1 MNNLLEKEASIK
13 FRKPVINFA
22 CMKCGYCCEHLTKD
36 TPFGKLSLFL
46 IPEEAEWFPK
56 DLVVPQYGVGI
67 RGKSRPRPDVVI
79 SFQLDA
85 MVCPWFDHQARDC
98 TIRYKRPL
106 VCRAY
111 PIVQKSLDIAC
122 RFVTQ
127 YASVE
132 NEKIELNPQTIKEEI
147 AADDTILAYIKKSMT
162 GQAALWC
169 W

>member
-1 MNNLLEKEASIK
+1 
-13 FRKPVINFA
+13 
-22 CMKCGYCCEHLTKD
+22 
-36 TPFGKLSLFL
+36 
-46 IPEEAEWFPK
+46 
-56 DLVVPQYGVGI
+56 VGI

-111 PIVQKSLDIAC
+111 PIVQKSLDISC
-122 RFVTQ
+122 RFITQ

-169 W
+169 WSLEKRQWELVVRKEVGPETQTKEGLNQD